1 MLVFYSK
8 SIKKMQVWIVLHKN
22 GPCVVPFM
30 ALFFLDKKR
39 PVFTGRLKKS
49 KIKEALIN
57 ASACI

>member
-39 PVFTGRLKKS
+39 PVFTGRLKNVKL
-49 KIKEALIN
+49 KKR
-57 ASACI
+57 